1 MTDNS
6 EGKNKENSKRIKRLD
21 SIYER
26 VLTLRNFEITNL
38 NNRNTFMW
46 AVNAAL
52 FTYVS
57 NQRELNILLPMM
69 GIVISILQVQ
79 MAAGAKFW
87 QEAWEIK
94 LNEVEH
100 KLYQVYQDENKTLEN
115 NDKFIHLFTTE
126 ENADNAK
133 LNIEH
138 KSKSRIEK
146 IKIEVERNLNKEGC
160 LNEGIN
166 KLILNKY
173 SVSRVPIYLGIWTG
187 FFWGVLLISKLCGC
201 N

>member
-1 MTDNS
+1 
-6 EGKNKENSKRIKRLD
+6 
-21 SIYER
+21 
-26 VLTLRNFEITNL
+26 
-38 NNRNTFMW
+38 MW

-115 NDKFIHLFTTE
+115 NDQFIHLFTTN

-133 LNIEH
+133 LNIENE
-138 KSKSRIEK
+138 SKSRIEK
-146 IKIEVERNLNKEGC
+146 IKIEVEKNLNKDGC
-160 LNEGIN
+160 SNEGIN

-173 SVSRVPIYLGIWTG
+173 SVSRVPIYLGIWTV
-187 FFWGVLLISKLCGC
+187 FFWGGVAYFQIMWL
-201 N
+201 